1 MSEALAF
8 FCSKPKILFLWE
20 TLLKEAD
27 RLGVLWHVHLC
38 PLSGQAMPRCHL
50 YLLYT
55 WGKLWT
61 CLSLSPVL

>member
-1 MSEALAF
+1 
-8 FCSKPKILFLWE
+8 
-20 TLLKEAD
+20 
-27 RLGVLWHVHLC
+27 
-38 PLSGQAMPRCHL
+38 MPRCHL